1 MNSSLKPISLS
12 SPKAQQ
18 RQPILRFDLQGQ
30 LQGLS
35 GLNAEDLRQISWV
48 SVPTPLVLMLATLVP
63 GNSKSQWQQA
73 LPYAFEEHLAQSI
86 DQVFFKVL
94 SRDNRGFTQVAAVAK
109 TQMQSWIDTLQ
120 ATGLGHVQLIA
131 DCFLLPAPP
140 QGAESEKMRVWFAQ
154 AHFDKPDELTI
165 RNGLYSGFSG
175 HASWLETLKKS
186 AEIKGDVI
194 RVEHKTAAQI
204 MPEFSRAD
212 LKNFG
217 LRDGPY
223 LPKSSKQTKAN
234 PWLLPSAVAA
244 MLLVTLLGS
253 KVWQTQQLSQQRDI
267 LEQQTTTL
275 FQQMFPNIKRIVN
288 LQAQAKSALSQS
300 GGEESLGPITL
311 TQMVEKVLQ
320 TQDNITVKNLVWRGQ
335 ELQLILQAEALASL
349 QAVEQQLK
357 KNAAF
362 KVRLELQT
370 LESTQVSAKLVI
382 HV

>member
-300 GGEESLGPITL
+300 GGEESLGPIAL

-320 TQDNITVKNLVWRGQ
+320 TQGNITVKNLVWRGQ

-370 LESTQVSAKLVI
+370 LENTQVSAKLVI